1 MEIIDNFKENKLL
14 KTQSVNDIPTNVEE
28 YFILKFALKNKENRE
43 ITLYMYEK
51 DDKYYIEK
59 PYSGVWEIPE
69 ESFLNVKKS
78 YNKK

>member
-1 MEIIDNFKENKLL
+1 
-14 KTQSVNDIPTNVEE
+14 
-28 YFILKFALKNKENRE
+28 
-43 ITLYMYEK
+43 MYEK